1 MQLEQVIDGNTLDAG
16 SLSEKRNVS
25 IVWSGSGGWLML
37 GAILA
42 VLQVACGVGSTSEL
56 AAGSTGDESAR
67 ATAESVSDSVSDFPI
82 MVYTG
87 ADTLGGSEIN
97 FSDLRGQPVVLNFW
111 AGLCPPCRAEMPDL
125 QGFYDEFQDRT
136 LMIGIDVGQFTG
148 LGNQDDAQ
156 RLLEALQITYP
167 SGFTSERAVMRD
179 YGVFSMPTTV
189 FITSEG
195 QVFRKWSGALNQE
208 KLAEITNEMVSQDPG

>member
-1 MQLEQVIDGNTLDAG
+1 MRPGQVIDGDTLDAG
-16 SLSEKRNVS
+16 SLSEKRNLS
-25 IVWSGSGGWLML
+25 IVRRGSGVGLML

-42 VLQVACGVGSTSEL
+42 VLQVACGGISTSEM
-56 AAGSTGDESAR
+56 AAGSTGDAGAR
-67 ATAESVSDSVSDFPI
+67 ATAESVSDFPI
-82 MVYTG
+82 TVYTG

-125 QGFYDEFQDRT
+125 QEFYDEFQDRT
-136 LMIGIDVGQFTG
+136 VMIGIDVGQFTG
-148 LGNQDDAQ
+148 LGNQGDAKS
-156 RLLEALQITYP
+156 LLEALKITYP
-167 SGFTSERAVMRD
+167 TGFTRERAVMRD

-195 QVFRKWSGALNQE
+195 QVFRKWSGVLNRE
-208 KLAEITNEMVSQDPG
+208 KLAEITNEMLSQEPG

>member
-1 MQLEQVIDGNTLDAG
+1 MGPGQVNDGNTLDAG

-25 IVWSGSGGWLML
+25 IVRRGNGVWLML
-37 GAILA
+37 GVILA
-42 VLQVACGVGSTSEL
+42 VLQPACGGISTSDL
-56 AAGSTGDESAR
+56 PAGSTEDAGAR
-67 ATAESVSDSVSDFPI
+67 ATAELVSDLVSDFPI
-82 MVYTG
+82 TVYTG
-87 ADTLGGSEIN
+87 ADTLGGSQIN

-125 QGFYDEFQDRT
+125 QEFYDEFQGQT
-136 LMIGIDVGQFTG
+136 VMIGIDVGQFTG
-148 LGNQDDAQ
+148 LGNQDDAKS
-156 RLLEALQITYP
+156 LLEALKITYP

-195 QVFRKWSGALNQE
+195 QVFRKWSGALNRE
-208 KLAEITNEMVSQDPG
+208 KLAEITNEMLSQESG